1 MRWEPH
7 ERGTSSAAPAPGPLW
22 SGRVG
27 GGPRGAGVAACTA
40 LPSKVP
46 AAARG
51 VRAARLDAGRDDRGD
66 LGAAASGPV
75 DMKTGF
81 DSGRA
86 ARLDAGRDDRGDRG
100 GGGAVVGAG
109 ASGALACAVETPPRA
124 SAASRLLPRGCSAS
138 TSPPSTLL
146 KRGS

>member
-7 ERGTSSAAPAPGPLW
+7 DRGTSSAAPAPGPLW

-40 LPSKVP
+40 LPSNVP
-46 AAARG
+46 AAARAACAACAA
-51 VRAARLDAGRDDRGD
+51 VRRAIAGAAG
-66 LGAAASGPV
+66 AASGPV

-86 ARLDAGRDDRGDRG
+86 ARLDAGRDDRGDL
-100 GGGAVVGAG
+100 GAAAAG
-109 ASGALACAVETPPRA
+109 ASGALADAVETPPRA

>member
-75 DMKTGF
+75 DMKTG
-81 DSGRA
+81 
-86 ARLDAGRDDRGDRG
+86 
-100 GGGAVVGAG
+100 
-109 ASGALACAVETPPRA
+109 
-124 SAASRLLPRGCSAS
+124 
-138 TSPPSTLL
+138 
-146 KRGS
+146 

>member
-7 ERGTSSAAPAPGPLW
+7 ERGTSSAAPAPGPLV

-27 GGPRGAGVAACTA
+27 GGPSGAGVAACTA
-40 LPSKVP
+40 LPSNVP
-46 AAARG
+46 AAAR
-51 VRAARLDAGRDDRGD
+51 VLWLDAGRDDRGD

-86 ARLDAGRDDRGDRG
+86 ARLDAGRDDRGDG
-100 GGGAVVGAG
+100 TADAG
-109 ASGALACAVETPPRA
+109 ASGALADAVETPPRA

>member
-40 LPSKVP
+40 LPSNVP
-46 AAARG
+46 G
-51 VRAARLDAGRDDRGD
+51 FDSGRAARLDAGRDDRGD

-86 ARLDAGRDDRGDRG
+86 VRLDAGRDDRGDL
-100 GGGAVVGAG
+100 GATAGAG
-109 ASGALACAVETPPRA
+109 ASGALTLPVETPPRA